1 MANWPHPRTQDQ
13 SHTLLGKEPFFGHRV
28 VSLCPVSHLCTIPGS
43 WNLSQPGPGLI
54 IPTWQSGIA
63 CCPHHQAQGWLQAR
77 AFHMGH
83 GWLLFSNSVQRWA
96 LQLQTASEWGNERP
110 RVTRGADEAE
120 REGTKNWL
128 PNCRCRVWF
137 KKKFSYISALLQN
150 YHRKKLNLNYYLLR
164 VVLLILAGNRGN
176 KTN

>member
-83 GWLLFSNSVQRWA
+83 GCLHTENPSCS
-96 LQLQTASEWGNERP
+96 
-110 RVTRGADEAE
+110 
-120 REGTKNWL
+120 
-128 PNCRCRVWF
+128 
-137 KKKFSYISALLQN
+137 
-150 YHRKKLNLNYYLLR
+150 
-164 VVLLILAGNRGN
+164 LILYRGGLYN
-176 KTN
+176 YRQHQSEEMKGPGLPGVQMRLREKELKTDFQIADVEYGSRKSSVTSVLCCKTIIERNWISTITYWEWFS